1 MPLKSGSSQE
11 IISAN
16 IEELIKAGHSK
27 EQAAAIA
34 YKEAGKAEDK
44 LQGEGGKQAGC
55 GNTGE
60 TETKPMVQS
69 MDSSREVDIN
79 NYVSILSNPIS
90 RSGVFPYLGKS
101 IGADEPDKIYM
112 VLRPEEELANPEA
125 INSFK
130 LLPMINDHVMLGSQ
144 EQGLT
149 APEKKGIE
157 GTTGDLVE
165 FKDGILYANLK
176 IFSQKLYDL
185 IKKGK
190 TDLSLG
196 YRCIYEKASGMF
208 NGEPYEYIQRN
219 LRGNHLALVDS
230 ARCDVA
236 VLDSMFTFD
245 HLDINLIGDAI
256 MAEEEN
262 KDKVTKDNEEAYK
275 EKEAE
280 KAKDGEEEEEA
291 KDKKGKD
298 YDDTE
303 KKDGMDAS
311 EVAKIVQREV
321 KVAMDSFKATASKD
335 IMNDIKQRDDL
346 ARNLSQ
352 HIGVF
357 DCADK
362 TLSEVAAYGVEKLGL
377 DCASGEE
384 FAVLRGFMAGRKAS
398 SVSNFTMDASTGS
411 TPSALSELVSKN
423 RK

>member
-1 MPLKSGSSQE
+1 MPLKSDIVDE
-11 IISAN
+11 VAALDSAP
-16 IEELIKAGHSK
+16 IV
-27 EQAAAIA
+27 
-34 YKEAGKAEDK
+34 
-44 LQGEGGKQAGC
+44 
-55 GNTGE
+55 T
-60 TETKPMVQS
+60 TPS
-69 MDSSREVDIN
+69 MDSNRDVDIN

-90 RSGVFPYLGKS
+90 RAGVFPYLGKS
-101 IGADEPDKIYM
+101 IGAPEPDKIYG
-112 VLRPEEELANPEA
+112 VYRPAEELENLDA

-130 LLPMINDHVMLGSQ
+130 LIPLINDHVMLGSQ

-275 EKEAE
+275 EEEAE
-280 KAKDGEEEEEA
+280 KAKDGEEEEEAKLIKEEA

-321 KVAMDSFKATASKD
+321 KAAMDSFKATASKT

-362 TLSEVAAYGVEKLGL
+362 TLGEVAAYGVEKLGL